1 MKNKNKKEGI
11 EKVDG
16 NVGSSVTA
24 EICIKCNIKDV
35 ERARERER
43 EREARVGRCRHC
55 VATPLACAFQSSI
68 DRRSRVLYMCI
79 CVPHASAST
88 QGN

>member
-43 EREARVGRCRHC
+43 ERERGAGR
-55 VATPLACAFQSSI
+55 
-68 DRRSRVLYMCI
+68 
-79 CVPHASAST
+79 
-88 QGN
+88 